1 MMSEIGRYIEIKQLA
16 EKAGLMLKYQQ
27 GGRFVIQTN
36 AEKTV
41 MSTIDID
48 IAYGAVVGYLFA
60 KENGIDNDRI

>member
-1 MMSEIGRYIEIKQLA
+1 MMSEIGRYIEIQHLA
-16 EKAGLMLKYQQ
+16 EKAGLLLKYQQ
-27 GGRFVIQTN
+27 GGRFVIQTY

-60 KENGIDNDRI
+60 KENL